1 MGFLPIGIIF
11 IILAVIILGTL
22 GILCCICWSFRRLGN
37 DRQRDEELGQS
48 YELKSLNPQNQVD
61 RRSKLFVED
70 SRGNRITKPVVLA
83 GWLYGQ
89 EIGKFR
95 QTLTAFFTD
104 PEVIHKSSFIIQW
117 AHTKIV
123 HDIVVLIIMTSKHFW
138 LLQCIGHKTRV
149 TYL

>member
-1 MGFLPIGIIF
+1 MGFLPVEIIPYIPF

-48 YELKSLNPQNQVD
+48 YELKSLTPQNQVD

-70 SRGNRITKPVVLA
+70 SRGNRITKPVVLD

-89 EIGKFR
+89 EIDKLR
-95 QTLTAFFTD
+95 QTLTEFFTD
-104 PEVIHKSSFIIQW
+104 PEVIYKLSFII
-117 AHTKIV
+117 
-123 HDIVVLIIMTSKHFW
+123 
-138 LLQCIGHKTRV
+138 
-149 TYL
+149 